1 MTLTIRN
8 ASPADRDSC
17 MALLESLA
25 SFTGGSADPL
35 APTIFDQLLETTRG
49 EVFVAEEEGSIL
61 GMASVSYNLAMIWR
75 RVLSTRRT
83 DRRSFRSRQKY
94 RQPIG
99 GENRRAS

>member
-25 SFTGGSADPL
+25 SFTGGSTDPL

-49 EVFVAEEEGSIL
+49 RFLLRRKTAAFLAWLRFLTISL
-61 GMASVSYNLAMIWR
+61 CDMAASTVSSKN
-75 RVLSTRRT
+75 
-83 DRRSFRSRQKY
+83 
-94 RQPIG
+94 
-99 GENRRAS
+99 